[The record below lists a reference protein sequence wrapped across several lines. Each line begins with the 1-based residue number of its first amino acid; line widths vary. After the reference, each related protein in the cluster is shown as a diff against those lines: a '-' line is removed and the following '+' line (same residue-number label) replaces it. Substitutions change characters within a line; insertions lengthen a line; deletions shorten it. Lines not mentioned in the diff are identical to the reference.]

1 MRISFNQGKFV
12 RDILSVCLPELKAE
26 LDARVRGLHNSME
39 LMVGSSHV
47 GTYQGKIYRKSR
59 LVNRRKE
66 RERVEH
72 LKKLIEI
79 IEKETWSQ

>member
-79 IEKETWSQ
+79 IEKETWTE

>member
-1 MRISFNQGKFV
+1 MRISFSQGKFV

-26 LDARVRGLHNSME
+26 LDVRVRGLHNSME